1 MEKEK
6 LIANIK
12 EANALKKQLLE
23 APLEGMHNLSISTKK
38 VTEEVKKTNG
48 QQRGR
53 QMQQNEREVEIF

>member
-23 APLEGMHNLSISTKK
+23 APLEDMHNLSISTKK
-38 VTEEVKKTNG
+38 VTEEVKKTND
-48 QQRGR
+48 
-53 QMQQNEREVEIF
+53 

>member
-23 APLEGMHNLSISTKK
+23 APL
-38 VTEEVKKTNG
+38 
-48 QQRGR
+48 
-53 QMQQNEREVEIF
+53 